1 MKFSNYTIILIV
13 IILLI
18 LYLLD
23 NIKELEDNILKNP
36 NVMNI
41 FNTKYYKP
49 RRKYFKEIHLRKPK
63 ILPVKPIMPQEKIE
77 KILPVKPIIP
87 QEKIEKI
94 LPVKPIMPQEKI
106 KEGFDINLNI
116 DFKKESY
123 IPNIYLQ
130 QENEVLLPSN
140 DKFISGI
147 SAPGSTTMDAV
158 MFGNRERPLY
168 VDDLEKRFMFKFTNY
183 EQ

>member
-1 MKFSNYTIILIV
+1 MKFNNYTIILIV

-63 ILPVKPIMPQEKIE
+63 ILPVKPIISDKKIE
-77 KILPVKPIIP
+77 NKIPIKSIIS
-87 QEKIEKI
+87 QKKNNEH
-94 LPVKPIMPQEKI
+94 
-106 KEGFDINLNI
+106 LNI
-116 DFKKESY
+116 NVNINTKKESY

-130 QENEVLLPSN
+130 QEKEVLLPSI
-140 DKFISGI
+140 DKFISGK

-158 MFGNRERPLY
+158 MFNDKEYPVY
-168 VDDLEKRFMFKFTNY
+168 IDDLQKRFNFKYTNY
-183 EQ
+183 DQ